1 MLKQLVCVL
10 LIAQSA
16 AAWRRP
22 FPKPRAARN
31 HPQENDA
38 WSAVREQLAG
48 WPLTDNFAVQ
58 VGNASGTVFK
68 FTKGNFSLHQRVETA
83 STSKWPMAMGL
94 LGLVADGT
102 VPSLDAKVA
111 SYVDWWKPT
120 NASDPR
126 GNITMRHLLSFT
138 SGFGEGSPGD
148 ENSTATCMD
157 NATYAPGFLSCAQN
171 VYRTIK
177 LTGPPGHTFTYNSVH
192 LQLAGAVAVTLTGLD
207 IQAVVEKYLLK
218 PYGMVNTTCYLGAP
232 NPQLAVCLETTGAD
246 YGRFLQRT
254 LSHSVLPAALVRES
268 EKDHTPFMSHYPS
281 LYGNYG
287 FGHFLECFDSVVGMT
302 PACRAA
308 KVHCDPGAF
317 GFYPLIDRR
326 NGYYFEL
333 VAYENGKVGYP
344 RSGIPEYLRLLAKPL
359 VDATM
364 RGEAGREWTFGHHT
378 EEYNALS
385 LVDVNYITNCYIHPE
400 ECE

>member
-1 MLKQLVCVL
+1 MGNSCMQEPLSPRLTTTVNGVKLLLCIMLKQLVCVL

-120 NASDPR
+120 NASDPTLAR
-126 GNITMRHLLSFT
+126 QQRPTMCS
-138 SGFGEGSPGD
+138 S
-148 ENSTATCMD
+148 
-157 NATYAPGFLSCAQN
+157 
-171 VYRTIK
+171 
-177 LTGPPGHTFTYNSVH
+177 
-192 LQLAGAVAVTLTGLD
+192 
-207 IQAVVEKYLLK
+207 
-218 PYGMVNTTCYLGAP
+218 
-232 NPQLAVCLETTGAD
+232 
-246 YGRFLQRT
+246 
-254 LSHSVLPAALVRES
+254 LPS
-268 EKDHTPFMSHYPS
+268 
-281 LYGNYG
+281 
-287 FGHFLECFDSVVGMT
+287 
-302 PACRAA
+302 
-308 KVHCDPGAF
+308 
-317 GFYPLIDRR
+317 
-326 NGYYFEL
+326 
-333 VAYENGKVGYP
+333 
-344 RSGIPEYLRLLAKPL
+344 
-359 VDATM
+359 
-364 RGEAGREWTFGHHT
+364 
-378 EEYNALS
+378 
-385 LVDVNYITNCYIHPE
+385 
-400 ECE
+400 